1 MIVFTKPNSKSIA
14 KPDKLLFGIHIY
26 INVELF
32 YSWCLDISLVW
43 HAWLYL
49 CKYRELPTTQQS
61 DRNVSGWFVEKD
73 TIVDLILRLTPFSVQ
88 PTMGSLDEPSGR
100 VSVYT
105 KKVTRELVEYTVN
118 YFAQNSG
125 AKPTSTHAETLK
137 RTMDEVSTRH
147 KLVFSNMAQK
157 LEISKDNLEDVF
169 INVVAEMFTDNQL
182 NWGRIVTIYAFGGH
196 IARYCKR
203 SGMVEL
209 LPRLI
214 KVLSDYIT
222 RRFGPWIDHK
232 GGWVSLIY

>member
-1 MIVFTKPNSKSIA
+1 
-14 KPDKLLFGIHIY
+14 
-26 INVELF
+26 
-32 YSWCLDISLVW
+32 
-43 HAWLYL
+43 
-49 CKYRELPTTQQS
+49 
-61 DRNVSGWFVEKD
+61 
-73 TIVDLILRLTPFSVQ
+73 
-88 PTMGSLDEPSGR
+88 MGSLDEPDSPGIEESLAPEIITPLEKSPAQMCSRWNKMAPVKTNGKTR
-100 VSVYT
+100 VVMEDVKNGNYGCVSMYT
-105 KKVTRELVEYTVN
+105 KKVTRELAEYTVN

-169 INVVAEMFTDNQL
+169 INVVEEMFTDNQL

-203 SGMVEL
+203 SGMVDL

-214 KVLSDYIT
+214 QVLSEYTT
-222 RRFGPWIDHK
+222 RRLGPWIDHE
-232 GGWVSLIY
+232 GGWVSLFW